1 MSQENNAND
10 ERSLHAG
17 DDLEFEKI
25 WWRVEVGIWV
35 FLVLF
40 IGTAATGLLG
50 RGPLAKEK
58 VSSADGRLVVN
69 YDRISRF
76 KTPSETIV
84 QISPGEVK
92 DHEVSLWMNDTILK
106 HLGLS
111 QVVPQPERTEP
122 GPDGVMYT
130 WHVADATTSFAVRL
144 DLQPDQPG
152 VFQEEFRT
160 ATAQVRMRSVTLP

>member
-1 MSQENNAND
+1 MPQDEHD
-10 ERSLHAG
+10 GQERSLHAG
-17 DDLEFEKI
+17 DDLDFEKT
-25 WWRVEVGIWV
+25 WWRIEIGIWI

-50 RGPLAKEK
+50 RGLLAKEK

-76 KTPSETIV
+76 KTPSTTIV
-84 QISPGEVK
+84 RISPGEVK

-122 GPDGVMYT
+122 GPDGVTYT

-160 ATAQVRMRSVTLP
+160 GAAQVRMRSVTLP